1 MSGPIASNVDA
12 CIEGAAP
19 ATSGF
24 RGPQAGTCDAAKE
37 AAGDAAGK
45 AVGEAAGDAAG
56 KALGEA
62 AGDAA
67 GKALGE
73 AAGDAAGQADLDA
86 LFGSGCRELRKLFSI
101 GC

>member
-1 MSGPIASNVDA
+1 MSGPIPSNVNT

-24 RGPQAGTCDAAKE
+24 RDPQAGTCDAAKE
-37 AAGDAAGK
+37 AAGEALGEAAGE
-45 AVGEAAGDAAG
+45 AVGEAAGEVV
-56 KALGEA
+56 GE
-62 AGDAA
+62 
-67 GKALGE
+67 
-73 AAGDAAGQADLDA
+73 AAGQADLDA

>member
-24 RGPQAGTCDAAKE
+24 RDPQAGTCDAAK
-37 AAGDAAGK
+37 
-45 AVGEAAGDAAG
+45 
-56 KALGEA
+56 EA

>member
-1 MSGPIASNVDA
+1 MSGPTASNVDA
-12 CIEGAAP
+12 RIEGAAQ

-24 RGPQAGTCDAAKE
+24 RDPQAGTCDAAKEAAGEALGE

-56 KALGEA
+56 EAVGEVV
-62 AGDAA
+62 
-67 GKALGE
+67 GE